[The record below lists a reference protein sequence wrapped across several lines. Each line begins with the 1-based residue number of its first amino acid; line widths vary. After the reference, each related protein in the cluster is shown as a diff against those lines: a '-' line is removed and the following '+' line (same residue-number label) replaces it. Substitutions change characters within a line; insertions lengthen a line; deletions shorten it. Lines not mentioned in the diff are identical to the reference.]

1 LFRITKRFTF
11 DPINRK
17 QLTKEVMKPEPQKCK
32 VMYNGRE
39 HTGVIVETRIDKVKV
54 SIPGVT
60 MIAQWYESNKV
71 KRIWS

>member
-1 LFRITKRFTF
+1 
-11 DPINRK
+11 
-17 QLTKEVMKPEPQKCK
+17 MKPEPQKCK
-32 VMYNGRE
+32 GMYNGRE

>member
-1 LFRITKRFTF
+1 
-11 DPINRK
+11 
-17 QLTKEVMKPEPQKCK
+17 
-32 VMYNGRE
+32 MYNGRE